1 MPQITSKTQF
11 RRQNHS
17 SAQPHAG
24 RLWPRQYR
32 LLLPRGPSQSLRPPI
47 GKHTCTR
54 SRSRAKGKA
63 GTIFYEKFD
72 KIKLYEIIQ
81 DNEDEISYELN
92 FRLFELLDEESYIIK
107 AYNQVIHLS
116 KQMNE
121 ELQNKFLSYH
131 IQKGIIDNYK
141 LLFPKKD

>member
-1 MPQITSKTQF
+1 MRINDLETNNNKKM
-11 RRQNHS
+11 
-17 SAQPHAG
+17 
-24 RLWPRQYR
+24 
-32 LLLPRGPSQSLRPPI
+32 LLANFAYYCLCL
-47 GKHTCTR
+47 KNLD
-54 SRSRAKGKA
+54 
-63 GTIFYEKFD
+63 EKFD

-92 FRLFELLDEESYIIK
+92 FRLFELLGEESHLIK

-141 LLFPKKD
+141 LLFPDKI

>member
-1 MPQITSKTQF
+1 M
-11 RRQNHS
+11 
-17 SAQPHAG
+17 
-24 RLWPRQYR
+24 
-32 LLLPRGPSQSLRPPI
+32 LLANFAYYCLCL
-47 GKHTCTR
+47 KNLD
-54 SRSRAKGKA
+54 
-63 GTIFYEKFD
+63 EKFD

-92 FRLFELLDEESYIIK
+92 FRLFELLGEESHLIK

-141 LLFPKKD
+141 LLFPDKN